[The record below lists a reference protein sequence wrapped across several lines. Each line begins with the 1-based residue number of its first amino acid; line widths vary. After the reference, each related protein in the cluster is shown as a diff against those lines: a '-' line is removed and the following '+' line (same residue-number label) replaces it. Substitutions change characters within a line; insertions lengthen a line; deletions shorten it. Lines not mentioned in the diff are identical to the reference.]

1 MSQSNFNPLY
11 RLAALTTASVAMMLS
26 LVFASAQ
33 AEERIAI
40 PLDHREITNDGDVET
55 LQLRGMIK
63 RMRGEVDRERYEL
76 AWVAVMAK
84 SRRNNSRLWLGIDQ
98 VEGERVK
105 LDGSVENFEDR
116 DIETYTRM
124 RLPVPSPKDHSG
136 HWALNIK
143 GPVKLRRLIIGLN
156 DCGKGECRV
165 QQVETRRV
173 IPLEDS
179 EVRVPSSSRVIDLR
193 RLVERY
199 DGNISLNEASL
210 VKVEVL
216 TKIFERDGAVVRLDT
231 ENQKAVRT
239 QMTGGR
245 NNYRDRSD
253 DSFTRVELSPREIGS
268 TRGKWDLTLHKGT
281 FRVRE
286 IAVTTVDR
294 AFWRS
299 KGAELPGPSEEEK
312 REDEDDGRD
321 PQKKAQ
327 KNTCKR
333 ENCKPS
339 RRVQSRASGALS
351 CYASGDG
358 RQIDRR
364 DGAKMSIVQGCSD
377 GTCMKRTE
385 TCYESRT
392 CKCADGSGRCKDAS
406 SCGGGSGCKHGYVS
420 LKFHCPSGIF
430 DG

>member
-1 MSQSNFNPLY
+1 MSQSHLNPLY
-11 RLAALTTASVAMMLS
+11 RAGAVFTAFVAMLFTLS
-26 LVFASAQ
+26 GTAVQ

-40 PLDHREITNDGDVET
+40 PIDHREITNDGDVET

-84 SRRNNSRLWLGIDQ
+84 SRRDNSRLWLGIDQ
-98 VEGERVK
+98 VEGERVR
-105 LDGSVENFEDR
+105 LDGNVNDFDDR
-116 DIETYTRM
+116 DIETYTRI

-165 QQVETRRV
+165 QQVETRRI

-179 EVRVPSSSRVIDLR
+179 EVRVPSDSRVIDVR

-199 DGNISLNEASL
+199 DGNISLREASL

-239 QMTGGR
+239 QMTGNR
-245 NNYRDRSD
+245 RNYRNPDA
-253 DSFTRVELSPREIGS
+253 DSFTLVELSPRDVSS
-268 TRGKWDLTLHKGT
+268 TKGKWDLTLRKGT

-299 KGAELPGPSEEEK
+299 NGAALPPPSEEEK
-312 REDEDDGRD
+312 KEDEEDGRD
-321 PQKKAQ
+321 PKRQAKK
-327 KNTCKR
+327 NNCNR
-333 ENCKPS
+333 NNCKPS
-339 RRVQSRASGALS
+339 RKVKSRASGPRS

-364 DGAKMSIVQGCSD
+364 DGATMSIVQGCSD
-377 GTCMKRTE
+377 GTCMKRSE

-392 CKCADGSGRCKDAS
+392 CKCADGSGRCTDTS
-406 SCGGGSGCKHGYVS
+406 SCSGGCKHGYVS
-420 LKFHCPSGIF
+420 LKFHCPSGVF